1 MFVIFLKKIQIT
13 KKLKIKNIQFLTLD
27 LKGNIIFSDDVL
39 FEAENFLVK
48 VSSVGC
54 ILPKV
59 FSLLC

>member
-1 MFVIFLKKIQIT
+1 M
-13 KKLKIKNIQFLTLD
+13 KNTQFLILD

-39 FEAENFLVK
+39 FEVENFLVK
-48 VSSVGC
+48 VSSVGR